1 MTKMNFVYYC
11 ADDMLNG
18 TMTLSI
24 EEELAYRR
32 IVDLIYSTGN
42 KLEDNGRM
50 AWMTKLGDQWEQTRN
65 KLVEKKKI
73 QLEKGYIRVER
84 CTDEIN
90 KALNNYHKKQK
101 AANTRWNNANE
112 DAHADAHEDAH
123 ADANAHANHKPL
135 TINHK
140 LNNRK
145 LFEEEFWNV
154 IEYKKGKEGGFKSFN
169 KIDFNKETF
178 TPSEL
183 AQKYNDYVNS
193 LPDYQDTPKWVQG
206 WIADRRW
213 EDEESLTPITFAKK
227 YNISGRFVKFENDIY
242 SFEEKEPYGMQ
253 TYTYNKEGK
262 MVRNGKGQKGKT

>member
-90 KALNNYHKKQK
+90 KALVNYHKKQK
-101 AANTRWNNANE
+101 AANTRWNNANG
-112 DAHADAHEDAH
+112 DAH
-123 ADANAHANHKPL
+123 ADANAYANHKPL
-135 TINHK
+135 TTNHK

-154 IEYKKGKEGGFKSFN
+154 IKYKKGKEGGFKSFN

-227 YNISGRFVKFENDIY
+227 YNISGKFVKFENEMY
-242 SFEEKEPYGMQ
+242 YFEEKDTFGMM
-253 TYTYNKEGK
+253 TWTYNKVGK
-262 MVRNGKGQKGKT
+262 MIPHGKRQKGKT

>member
-90 KALNNYHKKQK
+90 KALVNYHKKQK
-101 AANTRWNNANE
+101 AANTRWNNAN
-112 DAHADAHEDAH
+112 EDAH

-169 KIDFNKETF
+169 KIDFNKEKF

-227 YNISGRFVKFENDIY
+227 YNISGKFVKFENEMY
-242 SFEEKEPYGMQ
+242 YFEEKDTFGMM
-253 TYTYNKEGK
+253 TWTYNKVGK
-262 MVRNGKGQKGKT
+262 MIPHGKRQKGKT

>member
-90 KALNNYHKKQK
+90 KALVNYHKKQK
-101 AANTRWNNANE
+101 AANTRWNNAN
-112 DAHADAHEDAH
+112 EDAH

-227 YNISGRFVKFENDIY
+227 YNISGKFVKFENEMY
-242 SFEEKEPYGMQ
+242 YFEEKDTFGMM
-253 TYTYNKEGK
+253 TWTYNKVGK
-262 MVRNGKGQKGKT
+262 MIPHGKRQKGKT

>member
-42 KLEDNGRM
+42 QLEDNNRM
-50 AWMTKLGDQWEQTRN
+50 GWMTKLGDQWEQTRN

-73 QLEKGYIRVER
+73 IIEKGYIKVER
-84 CTDEIN
+84 CTGEIN
-90 KALNNYHKKQK
+90 KALDNYHKKQK

-112 DAHADAHEDAH
+112 DACEYAD
-123 ADANAHANHKPL
+123 ADANAYANHKPL
-135 TINHK
+135 TTNHK

-145 LFEEEFWNV
+145 LFEEKFWNI
-154 IEYKKGKEGGFKSFN
+154 IEYKKGKEGAFKSFN
-169 KIDFNKETF
+169 KIDFDKEKF

-183 AQKYNDYVNS
+183 AQKYNEYVNS
-193 LPDYQDTPKWVQG
+193 LPDYMDTPKWVQG
-206 WIADRRW
+206 WLTDKRW

-227 YNISGRFVKFENDIY
+227 HNISGRFVKFENEMY
-242 SFEEKEPYGMQ
+242 YFEEKDTFGMM

-262 MVRNGKGQKGKT
+262 MIPHGKRQEGKT

>member
-1 MTKMNFVYYC
+1 MNFVYYC

-90 KALNNYHKKQK
+90 KALVNYHKKQK
-101 AANTRWNNANE
+101 AANTRWNNAN
-112 DAHADAHEDAH
+112 EDAH

-227 YNISGRFVKFENDIY
+227 YNISGKFVKFENEMY
-242 SFEEKEPYGMQ
+242 YFEEKDTFGMM
-253 TYTYNKEGK
+253 TWTYNKVGK
-262 MVRNGKGQKGKT
+262 MIPHGKRQKGKT

>member
-90 KALNNYHKKQK
+90 KALVNYHKKQK

-123 ADANAHANHKPL
+123 AHANAYANHKPL

-145 LFEEEFWNV
+145 L
-154 IEYKKGKEGGFKSFN
+154 
-169 KIDFNKETF
+169 
-178 TPSEL
+178 
-183 AQKYNDYVNS
+183 
-193 LPDYQDTPKWVQG
+193 
-206 WIADRRW
+206 W

-227 YNISGRFVKFENDIY
+227 YNISGKFVKFENEMY
-242 SFEEKEPYGMQ
+242 YFEEKDTFGMM
-253 TYTYNKEGK
+253 TWTYNKVGK
-262 MVRNGKGQKGKT
+262 MIPHGKRQKGKT

>member
-18 TMTLSI
+18 TMTLSV

-42 KLEDNGRM
+42 QLEDNSRM
-50 AWMTKLGDQWEQTRN
+50 AWMTKLGEQWEQTRN
-65 KLVEKKKI
+65 KLIEKKKI
-73 QLEKGYIRVER
+73 LIENGFIKVER

-90 KALNNYHKKQK
+90 KALVNYHKKQK
-101 AANTRWNNANE
+101 AANARWNNAN
-112 DAHADAHEDAH
+112 EDAH

-169 KIDFNKETF
+169 KIDFNKEKF

-206 WIADRRW
+206 WLADRRW

-227 YNISGRFVKFENDIY
+227 HNIAGRFVKLENEIY
-242 SFEEKEPYGMQ
+242 YFEEKDTFGMM
-253 TYTYNKEGK
+253 TWKYDKFGK
-262 MVRNGKGQKGKT
+262 MIRSGKGQERKT

>member
-18 TMTLSI
+18 TMTLSV

-42 KLEDNGRM
+42 QLEDNSRM
-50 AWMTKLGDQWEQTRN
+50 AWMTKLGEQWEQTRN
-65 KLVEKKKI
+65 NLVEKKKI
-73 QLEKGYIRVER
+73 QIENGLIKVER

-90 KALNNYHKKQK
+90 KALVNYHKKQK
-101 AANTRWNNANE
+101 AANARWNNAN
-112 DAHADAHEDAH
+112 EDAH

-145 LFEEEFWNV
+145 LFEEKFWNL
-154 IEYKKGKEGGFKSFN
+154 IKYKKGKEGGFKSFN
-169 KIDFNKETF
+169 KIDFNKEKF

-206 WIADRRW
+206 WLADRRW
-213 EDEESLTPITFAKK
+213 EDEESLTPQAFAKK
-227 YNISGRFVKFENDIY
+227 HNIDARFIKCENEIYYFETKESFGMMTWKYDKF
-242 SFEEKEPYGMQ
+242 
-253 TYTYNKEGK
+253 GK
-262 MVRNGKGQKGKT
+262 MIRDGKGQEGKT